1 MNNQISDADKK
12 CLSVC
17 KKLGITYEEL
27 IDIRNDREEI
37 KKIYKLIDDIL
48 ARMQQDDLTTLSL
61 LERVTR
67 LERMEKHDESKKL
80 PKTLNMLQKMTYSQ
94 SGEDAILAYMLA
106 VLGIPFFQCTYLDL
120 GANRPKE
127 MSNTYFFYEQGAN
140 GTLVEANPS
149 LIPALEKERKGDTI
163 VNKCI
168 APVSGRTIDF
178 NILSID
184 GLSAPGD
191 ISGILAENPEVKLLK
206 TIPIETI
213 CVNDLIKQMDKVP
226 VILNI
231 DIEGMELEIL
241 KSIDFSKY
249 RPLVIILEMIPYSTK
264 LPVGNRNIELLDFM
278 QNVGYAEYAF
288 SGINSI
294 FIDLNKYK
302 LMTGEK

>member
-1 MNNQISDADKK
+1 MSTQTIEVDKK
-12 CLSVC
+12 CLSIC
-17 KKLGITYEEL
+17 QKLGITYEEL
-27 IDIRNDREEI
+27 VDIRNDRNEI
-37 KKIYKLIDDIL
+37 KKIYKSIDNIL

-61 LERVTR
+61 LDRVAR
-67 LERMEKHDESKKL
+67 LERLEKNDESEA

-106 VLGIPFFQCTYLDL
+106 VLGIPFSQCTYLDL

-127 MSNTYFFYEQGAN
+127 MSNTYFFYAQGAN

-168 APVSGRTIDF
+168 APVSGEKIDF
-178 NILSID
+178 NILSVD

-191 ISGILAENPEVKLLK
+191 ISVILAENPEVKLLK

-213 CVNDLIKQMDKVP
+213 CVNDLIKQMGEVP

-241 KSIDFSKY
+241 KSVDFSKY

-264 LPVGNRNIELLDFM
+264 LPVGNRNVELLDFM
-278 QNVGYAEYAF
+278 QNIGYAEYAF
-288 SGINSI
+288 SGINSV

-302 LMTGEK
+302 LMIGEK